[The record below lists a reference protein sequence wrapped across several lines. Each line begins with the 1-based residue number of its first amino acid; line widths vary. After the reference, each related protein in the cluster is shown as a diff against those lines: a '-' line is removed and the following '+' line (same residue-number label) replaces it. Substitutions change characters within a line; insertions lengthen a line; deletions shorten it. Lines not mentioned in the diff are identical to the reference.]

1 MGDVIIR
8 RAQPGDE
15 ARWRA
20 LWAGYIKFYRG
31 MVPEEQTAKLWQQL
45 LANSGDVRGYVADAG
60 NGAVGLVHYVYHRT
74 TWSEQNICYLQDVY
88 VDPETRGTGAARAL
102 MDACFEDAKAAG
114 AFRVYWQTQEFNGP
128 ARSLY
133 DSIVPRSSFIVYR
146 KPL

>member
-1 MGDVIIR
+1 MLTPISEIGPYKFK
-8 RAQPGDE
+8 PG
-15 ARWRA
+15 
-20 LWAGYIKFYRG
+20 
-31 MVPEEQTAKLWQQL
+31 
-45 LANSGDVRGYVADAG
+45 
-60 NGAVGLVHYVYHRT
+60 
-74 TWSEQNICYLQDVY
+74 NIS
-88 VDPETRGTGAARAL
+88 RAL